1 MTKAYRWQVTAV
13 VAIGLFMAI
22 LDNTIVSVTLPQM
35 QKAFHTDFESITW
48 VATAYFLAQAA
59 VIPIVGYLS
68 DRVGSK
74 LVFLI
79 ALALFTIGSTLCALA
94 PTKEALIAFRVFQGI
109 GGGALLPMAFAI
121 IFRIFPP
128 TERAAATAVLGIPIM
143 MAPAFGPTIGG
154 FLSTNFN
161 WNAIFTVNIPIGVV
175 ALVLA
180 ILVLPGRKAESE
192 QQAGPTGPIGRKRFD
207 IAGLMLSM
215 VGFTAL
221 VYGITQAG
229 SKGWGD
235 ATVLTFIIGGAA
247 VLVAFVVV
255 ELRVSDPVIDM
266 RLFTNYTFTI
276 ANIVMWVVAAV
287 LFGSV
292 FLLPLFFENIQGASA
307 LTAGEL
313 LISQGLAMGVGMAL
327 SGTLYNRVGPRILTT
342 IGLVLVVVGTFS
354 LTQLN
359 VNTTGQSLQIWL
371 ILRGLGLGFSN
382 PPLQTLAM
390 SAVSNRAMAKASSL
404 VSVTRIVASAIGV
417 AGLTTYLTQQAAAH
431 GLAIGKAIQAG
442 LATHQFSGVAAT
454 CVKLAGPTL
463 NQAAVQACVMRQ
475 ASAQGL
481 DDTFWV
487 VLICCAASIVLALI
501 LGRDP
506 AIRAYQEAKA
516 RGEEVTPERVPV
528 MSE

>member
-1 MTKAYRWQVTAV
+1 MTKGYRWRVAAV

-35 QKAFHTDFESITW
+35 QKAFHTDFETITW

-74 LVFLI
+74 LVFLTS
-79 ALALFTIGSTLCALA
+79 LALFTIGSALCALA

-128 TERAAATAVLGIPIM
+128 TERAAATAVLGIPVM

-154 FLSTNFN
+154 YLSTNFA
-161 WNAIFTVNIPIGVV
+161 WNAIFTINIPIGVV
-175 ALVLA
+175 ALILA
-180 ILVLPGRKAESE
+180 MLVLPGRKAESE
-192 QQAGPTGPIGRKRFD
+192 NQAGPTSRKRFD
-207 IAGLMLSM
+207 ILGLVLSM

-229 SKGWGD
+229 SKGWGN
-235 ATVLTFIIGGAA
+235 ATVLTYIIVGVA
-247 VLVAFVVV
+247 VLVAFIVV

-292 FLLPLFFENIQGASA
+292 FLLPLFFENIQGTTA
-307 LTAGEL
+307 LTAGEI

-327 SGTLYNRVGPRILTT
+327 SGTLYNRVGPRILAVV
-342 IGLVLVVVGTFS
+342 GLVLLVVGTFS
-354 LTQLN
+354 LTRLD
-359 VNTTGQSLQIWL
+359 VNTAGQSLQIWL
-371 ILRGLGLGFSN
+371 ILRGLGLGFAN

-390 SAVSNRAMAKASSL
+390 SSVSNRAMAKASSL

-417 AGLTTYLTQQAAAH
+417 AGLTTYLTQQAATH
-431 GLAIGKAIQAG
+431 GLAIGKAIQLG

-454 CVKLAGPTL
+454 CVQVAGRAL
-463 NQAAVQACVMRQ
+463 NQAALHTCVVQHA
-475 ASAQGL
+475 ATQGL

-487 VLICCAASIVLALI
+487 VLIFCAASIVLALI
-501 LGRDP
+501 VGRDP
-506 AIRAYQEAKA
+506 AVRAYQQAKA
-516 RGEEVTPERVPV
+516 RGEEVTPERVPA

>member
-35 QKAFHTDFESITW
+35 QKAFHTDFETITW

-68 DRVGSK
+68 DRVGTK

-79 ALALFTIGSTLCALA
+79 SLALFTIGSALCALA

-180 ILVLPGRKAESE
+180 MLVLPGRKAETE
-192 QQAGPTGPIGRKRFD
+192 NQAGAAGGKRFD

-229 SKGWGD
+229 SKGWGN
-235 ATVLTFIIGGAA
+235 ATVLTFIIVGVA

-292 FLLPLFFENIQGASA
+292 FLLPLFFENIQGATA

-417 AGLTTYLTQQAAAH
+417 AGLTTYLTQQAATH

-442 LATHQFSGVAAT
+442 LATHQFSGIAAT

-463 NQAAVQACVMRQ
+463 NQAAVQACVARQ

-487 VLICCAASIVLALI
+487 VLICCAVSIVLALI

-506 AIRAYQEAKA
+506 AVRAYQEAKA
-516 RGEEVTPERVPV
+516 RGDSVTPERVPV